1 MLFLLLSTFGLSRSV
16 IDKHMKIGLMEEKKK
31 KKKKARTYPPNSVP
45 EKCVNHYKELVGSIH
60 SPQRRMDGTPFFY
73 DLV

>member
-31 KKKKARTYPPNSVP
+31 KKKKGEDLSTKFSSREVCKPLQGVSREHSFTT
-45 EKCVNHYKELVGSIH
+45 KENE
-60 SPQRRMDGTPFFY
+60 QNPFFSTI
-73 DLV
+73 